1 MYSNFR
7 CRLSSASGDVWF
19 RVTGCVLKGAA
30 FWFLASLFHKT
41 TPIMTSNVG
50 LQDSLDRIN
59 DRINEGINVDLQ
71 LLNVENNQS

>member
-19 RVTGCVLKGAA
+19 RVTGGVLEEA
-30 FWFLASLFHKT
+30 FRFLASLFHKT

-71 LLNVENNQS
+71 FLNVENNQS

>member
-19 RVTGCVLKGAA
+19 RVTGFVLEEA
-30 FWFLASLFHKT
+30 FWLLASLFHKT
-41 TPIMTSNVG
+41 TPITTSNVG

-71 LLNVENNQS
+71 FLNVENNQS

>member
-19 RVTGCVLKGAA
+19 RVTGCVLEEAL
-30 FWFLASLFHKT
+30 WFLASLFHKT

-71 LLNVENNQS
+71 LLNVGNNQS